1 MIPFEEVRE
10 LDAVMVAHMLGLT
23 KARQAGKNKYACPRC
38 ASSDACDVFPNMG
51 ANVGRGA
58 FCRSCQTSFSTIDM
72 AMEIWGVD
80 HIEATKQLADMY
92 GIRYEEGGPPAP
104 PIINRKPKGRLD
116 EIPVD
121 REVLRAPV
129 EEMFMGSRLGPMAQA
144 FLASRG
150 LDVEMCAY
158 VGLRSIESQEEYL
171 EVIEGFHRDE
181 LEAGGMLTTKG
192 RHHPG
197 WALPVLAIPYLT
209 RDRVVHPEHG
219 EIPALDTMRFRQ
231 IRHERGPK
239 YLSLAGPLGTPA
251 TPFLVEQV
259 DVALANDLPLYI
271 CEGELNAL
279 SCLQAGF
286 PAISGCGS
294 GSWRREW
301 CRGLQGVRRVV
312 VVCDGDHPDQSKSMR
327 DAGRRFGQSVAE
339 HLLEEYGLE
348 WFDER
353 FGDVVLEPGEDAND
367 LLQAGRLAQV
377 LTALL

>member
-1 MIPFEEVRE
+1 MIPWQELRD
-10 LDAVMVAHMLGLT
+10 LDAVQVAERIGLER
-23 KARQAGKNKYACPRC
+23 ARKSGQHKWECPRC
-38 ASSDACDVFPNMG
+38 SSSDALHVYPDNG
-51 ANVGRGA
+51 QHEGRGA
-58 FCRSCQTSFSTIDM
+58 FCFSCQEPLSTIDLV
-72 AMEIWGVD
+72 MEAWSVDAKEAAGLLGSMFGVTWED
-80 HIEATKQLADMY
+80 
-92 GIRYEEGGPPAP
+92 RSSAP
-104 PIINRKPKGRLD
+104 PIINRKPKARLG

-121 REVLRAPV
+121 RAMLRAPV

-171 EVIEGFHRDE
+171 KVIEGFHRDE

-209 RDRVVHPEHG
+209 RARVMHPEHG

-259 DVALANDLPLYI
+259 DVALANDMPLYI

-301 CRGLQGVRRVV
+301 CRGLQDVRAGGRGV
-312 VVCDGDHPDQSKSMR
+312 
-327 DAGRRFGQSVAE
+327 
-339 HLLEEYGLE
+339 
-348 WFDER
+348 
-353 FGDVVLEPGEDAND
+353 
-367 LLQAGRLAQV
+367 
-377 LTALL
+377 